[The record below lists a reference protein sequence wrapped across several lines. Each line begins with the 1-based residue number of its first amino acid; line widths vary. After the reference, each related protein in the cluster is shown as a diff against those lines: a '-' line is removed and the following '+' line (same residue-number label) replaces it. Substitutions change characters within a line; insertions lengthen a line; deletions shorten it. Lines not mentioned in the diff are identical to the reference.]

1 MNAEQAPKP
10 TMQEPTRP
18 GSWEGRSWWNG
29 TSEQVPSDLPGYWR
43 RHVSN
48 RTMIGWANYFC
59 LGPVSKAYRA
69 VESHARK
76 RLLQWLCAK
85 HKLVFPAAQR
95 FPEASLH
102 EVLGLVC
109 LTKRTSNLPWA
120 TS

>member
-1 MNAEQAPKP
+1 MREL
-10 TMQEPTRP
+10 
-18 GSWEGRSWWNG
+18 GGRLAAS
-29 TSEQVPSDLPGYWR
+29 
-43 RHVSN
+43 H

-85 HKLVFPAAQR
+85 HKVVSPGTKWFP
-95 FPEASLH
+95 PASLH
-102 EVLGLVC
+102 DVLGLVS
-109 LTKRTSNLPWA
+109 LNKRASNFPWA